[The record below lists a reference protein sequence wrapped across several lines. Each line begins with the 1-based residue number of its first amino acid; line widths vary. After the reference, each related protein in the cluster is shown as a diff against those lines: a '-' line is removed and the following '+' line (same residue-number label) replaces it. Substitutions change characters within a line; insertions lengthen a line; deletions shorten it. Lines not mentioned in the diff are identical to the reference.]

1 MIGKPCLDHRAKT
14 KKATQTELVSC
25 EILGFVDA
33 FRPIICQNPMIGNEF
48 VNYYVWGESM
58 E

>member
-25 EILGFVDA
+25 EISFFVDA
-33 FRPIICQNPMIGNEF
+33 FRPIIFQNPMIGNKF
-48 VNYYVWGESM
+48 VNCYVWGESV